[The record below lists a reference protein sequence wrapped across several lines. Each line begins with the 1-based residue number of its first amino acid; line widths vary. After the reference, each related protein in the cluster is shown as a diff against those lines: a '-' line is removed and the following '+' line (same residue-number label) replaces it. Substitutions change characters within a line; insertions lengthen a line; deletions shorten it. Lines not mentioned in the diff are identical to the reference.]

1 MDFSVSYARC
11 LYCDKMFNDISKKH
25 RELLEQLKQHDK
37 ICEHNPLVIKNEQL
51 QAEKET
57 LKDRQRNA
65 EIGLAEVSALNEKLQ
80 AEIFRYN
87 EELSDSLTKT
97 KQLQAEL
104 EKCRWIPVT
113 ERLPTKK
120 DNGYIT
126 GCNIET
132 LLVGNMFWS
141 NTNADAKY
149 LTARY
154 THWKSTILP
163 PKEKPE

>member
-80 AEIFRYN
+80 AE
-87 EELSDSLTKT
+87 
-97 KQLQAEL
+97 L